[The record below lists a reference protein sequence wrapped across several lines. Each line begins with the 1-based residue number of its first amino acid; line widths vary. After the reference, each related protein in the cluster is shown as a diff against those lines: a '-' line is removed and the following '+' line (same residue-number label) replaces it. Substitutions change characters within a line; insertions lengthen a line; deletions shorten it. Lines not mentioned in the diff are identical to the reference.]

1 MFLQRFL
8 LVVQWLRFHV
18 PNAGTQV
25 QSLARELDPTCH
37 IPNSNPMT
45 QRSQMNALI
54 TFFKVNFFY
63 CARQYSMGTEHR
75 LSAFKSQLCH
85 LLAV

>member
-1 MFLQRFL
+1 MFLQKL
-8 LVVQWLRFHV
+8 PLVVPWIRLHV
-18 PNAGTQV
+18 PNAGAQV

-54 TFFKVNFFY
+54 IYF
-63 CARQYSMGTEHR
+63 
-75 LSAFKSQLCH
+75 
-85 LLAV
+85 